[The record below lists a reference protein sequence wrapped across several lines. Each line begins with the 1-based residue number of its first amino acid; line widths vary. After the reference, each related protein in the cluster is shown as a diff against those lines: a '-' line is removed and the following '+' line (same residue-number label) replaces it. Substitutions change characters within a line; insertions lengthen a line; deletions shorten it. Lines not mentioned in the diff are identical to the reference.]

1 MDEVVLVRQRAY
13 VKQSL
18 LGRGGFGNVY
28 LVKDKDENDFY
39 ALKQIPIQNYSH
51 AEAIRKEF
59 LAMLVSLRHRHI
71 IHLFSCSIS
80 KAGKSQLVANFI
92 MEYCAGGTLNK
103 RLSKPSSHAV
113 DLKWMI
119 QIADA
124 VSFLHH
130 KDIVHR
136 DLKPENVLLSSR
148 ENAKLCDLGLAS
160 ISLKTLSPDKKSSR
174 KSRESS
180 DHNQVG
186 TPYYWSPE
194 LLNGFEYRKES
205 DVFALGHILYAIKE
219 RCFIDS
225 KRHERLY
232 GAFVKTEQGVISLGR
247 ALQCSP
253 SSRPVFNGDDKS
265 AVDKATRTATSAA
278 LAFRTESRPTSA
290 HIFQFLKETA
300 RSLIESRKQHKQ
312 TLLNEES
319 QQSEKVRAIRV

>member
-13 VKQSL
+13 VKQRL

-28 LVKDKDENDFY
+28 LVRDKDEHDFY

-92 MEYCAGGTLNK
+92 MEYCTGGTLNK
-103 RLSKPSSHAV
+103 RLLKPSSHAV

-136 DLKPENVLLSSR
+136 DLKPENVLLSTR

-160 ISLKTLSPDKKSSR
+160 ISLKTLLPDKKSSR
-174 KSRESS
+174 KSRAGSS
-180 DHNQVG
+180 DYDQVG

-194 LLNGFEYRKES
+194 LLNGCEYRKES

-232 GAFVKTEQGVISLGR
+232 GAFVKTDQGVISLGR
-247 ALQCSP
+247 ALQCCP
-253 SSRPVFNGDDKS
+253 SSRPVFGDDKS

-278 LAFRTESRPTSA
+278 LAFRTEARPTSG

-300 RSLIESRKQHKQ
+300 RALIESRKQKQ
-312 TLLNEES
+312 TLLNDEPRPL
-319 QQSEKVRAIRV
+319 EKVKAIRV

>member
-1 MDEVVLVRQRAY
+1 MLSSVSSDAEDLEMFT
-13 VKQSL
+13 L
-18 LGRGGFGNVY
+18 LETKTRTI
-28 LVKDKDENDFY
+28 FY

-80 KAGKSQLVANFI
+80 KTGKSQLVANFI
-92 MEYCAGGTLNK
+92 MEYCTGGTLNK

-136 DLKPENVLLSSR
+136 DLKPENILLSTR

-160 ISLKTLSPDKKSSR
+160 SSLKTLSPDKTSSR
-174 KSRESS
+174 KSRESC
-180 DHNQVG
+180 DYDQVG

-205 DVFALGHILYAIKE
+205 DVFALGHILFAIKE

-225 KRHERLY
+225 KRHQRLY
-232 GAFVKTEQGVISLGR
+232 GAFVKTDQGVISFGR
-247 ALQCSP
+247 ALHCSP
-253 SSRPVFNGDDKS
+253 FSHLVFSDNKS
-265 AVDKATRTATSAA
+265 AVDKAMRTVASAA
-278 LAFRTESRPTSA
+278 LAFRTESRPTSEY
-290 HIFQFLKETA
+290 IFQFLKETA
-300 RSLIESRKQHKQ
+300 RSLIESRKQRKQ
-312 TLLNEES
+312 TLLNNVNEES
-319 QQSEKVRAIRV
+319 LPLEKVKAIRV